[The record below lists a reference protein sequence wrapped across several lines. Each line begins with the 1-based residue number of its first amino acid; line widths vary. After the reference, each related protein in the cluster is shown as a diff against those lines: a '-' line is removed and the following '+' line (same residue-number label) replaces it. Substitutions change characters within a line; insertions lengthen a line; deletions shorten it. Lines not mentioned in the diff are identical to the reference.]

1 MTSDMTY
8 HFKPD
13 LPLTENLRR
22 VADDQIGSALDSLS
36 DEGELEPRVH
46 DVRKRMKK
54 LRGLIRLVRPGLGKQ
69 YKAENTEF
77 RDIARLFSD
86 LRDAQVLT
94 QTLGGLAEKAG
105 DDSLAPLIA
114 WSTERRDAMLHEHDL
129 PGRIEEAAT
138 RLEDAR
144 KRSSAWPVEGTS
156 HEVIAG
162 GLKKTYGRARKC
174 WRKAGRDPGDAE
186 LLHEWR
192 KRVKYH
198 WYHCR
203 LLREAWPETMH
214 ARIDTLDELSGAL
227 GDDHDLVV
235 LRAALDEA
243 SDDLPKTAR
252 KRAEELAAEE
262 SGALRERAFGLAAQM
277 LGEKKGQLADRLAG
291 YWISAPTA
299 GDRKAG

>member
-1 MTSDMTY
+1 MTY

-22 VADDQIGSALDSLS
+22 VADDQLGAALDSLS

-54 LRGLIRLVRPGLGKQ
+54 LRGLVRLVRPGLGKV
-69 YKAENTEF
+69 YKRENREF

-94 QTLGGLAEKAG
+94 KTLDGLAEKAG

-114 WSTERRDAMLHEHDL
+114 WSVERRDAMLHDHDL
-129 PGRIEEAAT
+129 PIRIEEAAT

-144 KRSSAWPVEGTS
+144 KRAAAWPVEGTT

-174 WRKAGRDPGDAE
+174 WRKAGRAPEDAE

-214 ARIDTLDELSGAL
+214 ARIDTLDELSDVL
-227 GDDHDLVV
+227 GVDHDMVV
-235 LRAALDEA
+235 LEAALKEDSGE
-243 SDDLPKTAR
+243 LPKKAR
-252 KRAEELAAEE
+252 KRAADLAAAE
-262 SGALRERAFGLAAQM
+262 SRVLRERAFGLAAQM
-277 LGEKKGQLADRLAG
+277 LGEKKGVLADRLAG
-291 YWISAPTA
+291 YWISAPTI
-299 GDRKAG
+299 DQKAG

>member
-1 MTSDMTY
+1 MTGDMTY
-8 HFKPD
+8 HFKPG

-22 VADDQIGSALDSLS
+22 VADDQIGAALDSLA
-36 DEGELEPRVH
+36 DGGDLEPRVH

-54 LRGLIRLVRPGLGKQ
+54 LRGLVRLVRPGLGEL
-69 YKAENTEF
+69 YTAENREF
-77 RDIARLFSD
+77 RDIGRLFSE
-86 LRDAQVLT
+86 LRDAQVLSK
-94 QTLGGLAEKAG
+94 TLDVLAGKAG
-105 DDSLAPLIA
+105 DDSLAPLMNWA
-114 WSTERRDAMLHEHDL
+114 TERCDAMLHDPDL
-129 PGRIEEAAT
+129 PGRIEEVAT

-144 KRSSAWPVEGTS
+144 KRAVAWPVEGTT

-174 WRKAGRDPGDAE
+174 WRKAGRDPGNAE

-214 ARIDTLDELSGAL
+214 ARIDTLDELSDVL
-227 GDDHDLVV
+227 GSDHDLVV
-235 LRAALDEA
+235 LNAALKAA
-243 SDDLPKTAR
+243 SDDLPKKAR
-252 KRAEELAAEE
+252 KRVEALAAAE
-262 SGALRERAFGLAAQM
+262 SRVLRERAFGLAAQM
-277 LGEKKGQLADRLAG
+277 LGEKKGVLADRLAG
-291 YWISAPTA
+291 YWVSAPTA

>member
-1 MTSDMTY
+1 MTSDMMY

-46 DVRKRMKK
+46 DVRKRKKK
-54 LRGLIRLVRPGLGKQ
+54 LRGLIRLVRPGMGKL
-69 YKAENTEF
+69 YKAENREF
-77 RDIARLFSD
+77 RDIGRLFSD

-94 QTLGGLAEKAG
+94 QTLGGLAETAG

-129 PGRIEEAAT
+129 PGRIEEAAS

-144 KRSSAWPVEGTS
+144 KRATAWPVEGTA

-174 WRKAGRDPGDAE
+174 WRKAGHEPDDSE

-214 ARIDTLDELSGAL
+214 ARIDTLDELSGVL

-235 LRAALDEA
+235 LGAALEEV
-243 SDDLPKTAR
+243 SDDLPKKAR
-252 KRAEELAAEE
+252 KRAEELAAAE

-299 GDRKAG
+299 GDRQAG

>member
-1 MTSDMTY
+1 MTGDMTY

-13 LPLTENLRR
+13 LTLTENLRR
-22 VADDQIGSALDSLS
+22 VADDQIGAALDSLS

-46 DVRKRMKK
+46 DLRKRMKK
-54 LRGLIRLVRPGLGKQ
+54 LRGLLRLVRPGLGKL
-69 YKAENTEF
+69 YKAENREF
-77 RDIARLFSD
+77 RDIGRMFSE

-94 QTLGGLAEKAG
+94 KTLEEMAATAG
-105 DDSLAPLIA
+105 DDSVVPLVTWA
-114 WSTERRDAMLHEHDL
+114 TERRDAMLHDHDL
-129 PGRIEEAAT
+129 PRCIEEAAT

-144 KRSSAWPVEGTS
+144 KRAAAWPVEGTT
-156 HEVIAG
+156 HEVVAG

-174 WRKAGRDPGDAE
+174 WRKAGRDAGDAE

-203 LLREAWPETMH
+203 LLREAWPEPMH
-214 ARIDTLDELSGAL
+214 ARIDTLDELSDVL
-227 GDDHDLVV
+227 GRDHDMVV
-235 LRAALDEA
+235 LEAALEAA
-243 SDDLPKTAR
+243 SDDLPKDAR
-252 KRAEELAAEE
+252 KRAAELTAAE

-291 YWISAPTA
+291 YWISAPTT
-299 GDRKAG
+299 GGRKAG